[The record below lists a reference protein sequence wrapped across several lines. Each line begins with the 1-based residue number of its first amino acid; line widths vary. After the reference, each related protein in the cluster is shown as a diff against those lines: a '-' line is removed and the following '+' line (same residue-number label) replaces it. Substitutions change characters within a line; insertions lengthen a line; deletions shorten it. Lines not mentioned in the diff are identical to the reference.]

1 MEFLLEPETWVA
13 VGFVAVIG
21 LLLYVRA
28 PRMVAGLLDARAAAI
43 SAELAEARRLREEA
57 ETVLATL
64 KTKAAGADREAQ
76 SIVDEAKAEAQ
87 RFAADARAA
96 LSQQIARRAQVAQDK
111 IAQAETAAMS
121 EIRQLAADAAAAAA
135 ERLIA
140 ARMDETKAASL
151 IGDGIKSLGSKLN

>member
-1 MEFLLEPETWVA
+1 MSACPK
-13 VGFVAVIG
+13 
-21 LLLYVRA
+21 
-28 PRMVAGLLDARAAAI
+28 MVAGLLDARAAAI

-76 SIVDEAKAEAQ
+76 SIVRRGEGGSRALRRRRACWLSAS
-87 RFAADARAA
+87 RSRAA
-96 LSQQIARRAQVAQDK
+96 PRSAQDK

-140 ARMDETKAASL
+140 ARLDETRAAAMIETS
-151 IGDGIKSLGSKLN
+151 IKSLGSKLN